1 MEPRVVKVYALL
13 AVPVLWAGAVLA
25 EPPPEGGAE
34 GPGFGQGMKEGSR
47 PPGEGVRPP
56 GGMRRLMPFKP
67 FLMAGS
73 PQFAQMLKISL
84 LPPDRVEAEMQNW
97 PKFQEMDEPAREEFR
112 KGIDQFRRRIREEAL
127 NGAREQKIT
136 IPPTRETEYVRLYWE
151 KRIQIETRIRQQAEG
166 QLKQEM
172 DTAFRDLRQ
181 RFPSPAATP

>member
-1 MEPRVVKVYALL
+1 MEPRVVKILGLL
-13 AVPVLWAGAVLA
+13 AIPVLWVGVVLA
-25 EPPPEGGAE
+25 EPPPEGGPGGPE
-34 GPGFGQGMKEGSR
+34 GPGPGQGPKEG
-47 PPGEGVRPP
+47 GRPP

-84 LPPDRVEAEMQNW
+84 LPPDKVEAEMQNW

-112 KGIDQFRRRIREEAL
+112 KGIDQFRRRIREDAL

-136 IPPTRETEYVRLYWE
+136 IPPARETEYVRLYWE

-166 QLKQEM
+166 QLKQDM

>member
-1 MEPRVVKVYALL
+1 MEPRVVKTLALL
-13 AVPVLWAGAVLA
+13 AVPILWVGLVWG
-25 EPPPEGGAE
+25 EPPPEGGPE
-34 GPGFGQGMKEGSR
+34 GRGFGPGPK
-47 PPGEGVRPP
+47 EGVRPP
-56 GGMRRLMPFKP
+56 GGIRRLMPFKP

-84 LPPDRVEAEMQNW
+84 LPPDKVEAEMQNW

-112 KGIDQFRRRIREEAL
+112 RGIDQFRRRIREEAL

-136 IPPTRETEYVRLYWE
+136 IPTARETEYVRLYWE